1 MHKLYCLQQY
11 QTNQCKVMPFL
22 CVVQGVVSHKKYVLH
37 VHVLLGFFG
46 KHCPS
51 KQNKNKC
58 VGTIDKNC
66 SSLPDVIK

>member
-1 MHKLYCLQQY
+1 
-11 QTNQCKVMPFL
+11 MPFL

-58 VGTIDKNC
+58 VGKIDKNC
-66 SSLPDVIK
+66 NSLPDVIK